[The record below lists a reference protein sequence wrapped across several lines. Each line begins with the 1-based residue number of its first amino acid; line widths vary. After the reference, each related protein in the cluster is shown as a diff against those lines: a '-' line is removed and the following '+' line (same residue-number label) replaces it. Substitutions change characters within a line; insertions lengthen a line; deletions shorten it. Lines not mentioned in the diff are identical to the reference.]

1 MIDIHI
7 WQQEFSRFV
16 ELFLI
21 LLQNVYHK
29 FCQTPMALIS
39 LVDSHRQ
46 WFKSKVGVSATETH
60 RKHAF
65 CGHAVM
71 ENAPPVF
78 LVRNAL
84 NDTRFSENP
93 LVTDDPNI
101 RFYAGASLEVE
112 GVRVGTLC
120 VLDTKE
126 RYEEQ
131 FGEKEISILKD
142 LSKVITDLIRQRR
155 NENITNIYQTIQTNG
170 EMLKLYKIP
179 LNHIRKTEKKIHLL
193 LSTIKPLLA
202 HPLVEAAEQWKNH
215 NQEIIKN
222 IVLSLFEEVHILSKE
237 VNRLLPISTLF
248 TRSLVK
254 LYSLEPFPCLRD
266 INGMTMMK
274 KSPCS
279 TSSLYSHTHGVCVTD
294 PLFNS
299 LTKMNLIQI
308 RCNLNDFIRIS
319 SNLSQLHS
327 NRVDYVS
334 VRWNMDD
341 FLPITSST
349 RTVSLKSSS
358 MKADLQSSDSS
369 KKEDATGRIICSPT
383 IIVDDCN
390 DDLNR
395 DRVVYSYPTFIQ
407 LFMILL
413 YDFYDYH
420 GVFVQITLSMHLTP
434 LEQSSV
440 KSGHW
445 IMKVEKGREDRREND
460 NNKVYSDDELSL
472 KIFLDRFSMITKI
485 CNCRHEIKKD
495 CYVLSI
501 PVYDLSDCDLSDDI
515 DDPVTS
521 VVGLF
526 HRISEG
532 DEDPINGSERTKPT
546 RTSTEVEGSFLLS
559 PFQVM
564 KAHWKQFT
572 SYMRRRNKVHHMK
585 D

>member
-1 MIDIHI
+1 
-7 WQQEFSRFV
+7 
-16 ELFLI
+16 
-21 LLQNVYHK
+21 
-29 FCQTPMALIS
+29 
-39 LVDSHRQ
+39 
-46 WFKSKVGVSATETH
+46 
-60 RKHAF
+60 
-65 CGHAVM
+65 M

-155 NENITNIYQTIQTNG
+155 NENITNIYQTIQTNS
-170 EMLKLYKIP
+170 EMLKLYRIP
-179 LNHIRKTEKKIHLL
+179 LNHLRKTNKSIHLL
-193 LSTIKPLLA
+193 LSTVKPLLI
-202 HPLVEAAEQWKNH
+202 HSSVEEEENKKNH
-215 NQEIIKN
+215 TQQTIKK
-222 IVLSLFEEVHILSKE
+222 IVLSLFEEVYILSKE

-254 LYSLEPFPCLRD
+254 LYSLEHFPCLKD
-266 INGMTMMK
+266 INGMTMK
-274 KSPCS
+274 TIPCS
-279 TSSLYSHTHGVCVTD
+279 TSSLYYHTHGTCLTD

-299 LTKMNLIQI
+299 LTKMNLTQI
-308 RCNLNDFIRIS
+308 RSNLNDFIRIA
-319 SNLSQLHS
+319 SNLSELQS
-327 NRVDYVS
+327 NQVDYVS
-334 VRWNMDD
+334 VRWNTDD
-341 FLPITSST
+341 FLRITSST

-358 MKADLQSSDSS
+358 MKEDLQSSDSS
-369 KKEDATGRIICSPT
+369 KKEDSIGSLIGG
-383 IIVDDCN
+383 DDN
-390 DDLNR
+390 GLYR
-395 DRVVYSYPTFIQ
+395 DRIVYSYPTFIQ
-407 LFMILL
+407 LFMMLL
-413 YDFYDYH
+413 YGFYDYH
-420 GVFVQITLSMHLTP
+420 GVFVQITLSLHLTP

-445 IMKVEKGREDRREND
+445 IMEVDKREDRRENRD
-460 NNKVYSDDELSL
+460 KKYSDDELSL
-472 KIFLDRFSMITKI
+472 KIFLDHFSMITKI

-495 CYVLSI
+495 CYILFI
-501 PVYDLSDCDLSDDI
+501 PVYDLSDCDINDDI
-515 DDPVTS
+515 EDPVTS
-521 VVGLF
+521 VVDLF
-526 HRISEG
+526 HRIYEEEEDPMNRSEG
-532 DEDPINGSERTKPT
+532 TKPM
-546 RTSTEVEGSFLLS
+546 RTSTELADSFLLS